1 MNYKEMYCYTILFLQ
16 KGNIPISEDTGHL
29 CSTSI
34 CPWLV
39 NFTDYEGMYKN
50 RVENDRNSSWKQRN
64 LAENGALKFKMKYL

>member
-1 MNYKEMYCYTILFLQ
+1 MNYKEMYCYTILFFLQ

-29 CSTSI
+29 CTSI

-50 RVENDRNSSWKQRN
+50 SVENNRNSSWKQRN